1 MNPILFRLFAVTIAF
16 SISTAL
22 AQKPLFPQPLS
33 PRIAN
38 YDISASLDAKGKTI
52 RATETLVWRNTSRDR
67 ITELQFHLY
76 LNAFKNSESTFMKES
91 GGSSRGAAMDV
102 GGWGWINIDKMA
114 MRGGEDLKAKMEFI
128 HPDDDNAADQTVMR
142 VRLAR
147 PVLPNQTITLD
158 ISFTAKMPTVFARTG
173 YYNDFFMVGQWF
185 PKIGVYEPAGM
196 RYATAGQW
204 NCHQFHS
211 TTEFYADYGV
221 YNVDITVPKS
231 FVVGATGLRERE
243 RLNGDTTKTLF
254 YHGEDVH
261 DFAWTASPRYEV
273 VEDKWEHVAIRLLI
287 QPEHRQHTERYIQST
302 KAALQ
307 YFHNWVGKYPYPN
320 VTVVDP
326 PIKAF
331 GAGGMEYPTLITGGS
346 IYGLMEGVKLTE
358 MVTVHEF
365 GHQYWYGLVGNNE
378 FEEPWLDEGL
388 NQYSET
394 RIMDETYGIKTSNID
409 FLGYRLGDL
418 ESARLGYLGMPNP
431 KIAPTRLNGW
441 EYKAGGYG
449 GFVYSKTAV
458 FMATLERLLGRPVM
472 DEIMRT
478 YFERWQFRHPSSRDF
493 IAVVNEI
500 TQKRLGKKY
509 GNDMNWY
516 FDQVLYG
523 TEICDYE
530 LTSINNRRISKPEGV
545 LDTQAKTDTSAA
557 SRLYEARIVV
567 SRLGEVKMPV
577 DVLVHFENGKE
588 TREHWDGQGRWKEF
602 KYRGGDRIQWAK
614 VDPDEVL
621 QIDTNF
627 LNNSKTLEVDS
638 APAWKYTVKFLFW
651 IQNILQTSSLF

>member
-1 MNPILFRLFAVTIAF
+1 MKRLFVILLGFSATTAF
-16 SISTAL
+16 
-22 AQKPLFPQPLS
+22 AQTPIFPQPLS

-38 YDISASLDAKGKTI
+38 YDISVSLDAKEKMIKG
-52 RATETLVWRNTSRDR
+52 TETLVWRNTTRDR

-76 LNAFKNSESTFMKES
+76 LNGFKNSETTFMKES
-91 GGSSRGAAMDV
+91 GGASRGASMDV
-102 GGWGWINIDKMA
+102 GGWGWINVDDMA
-114 MRGGEDLKAKMEFI
+114 VRGGENLTSKIEFI
-128 HPDDDNAADQTVMR
+128 HPDDDNTADQTVIR
-142 VRLAR
+142 VPLAR
-147 PVLPNQTITLD
+147 PVRPNQTITLD
-158 ISFTAKMPTVFARTG
+158 ISFTAKLPTVFARTG
-173 YYNDFFMVGQWF
+173 YFDDFFMVAQWF

-196 RYATAGQW
+196 RYATKGQW
-204 NCHQFHS
+204 NCHQFHA

-221 YNVDITVPKS
+221 YNVDITVPAS

-243 RLNGDTTKTLF
+243 VANADTTKTLF
-254 YHGEDVH
+254 YHAEDVH
-261 DFAWTASPRYEV
+261 DFSWTASPRYEV

-287 QPEHRQHTERYIQST
+287 QPEHRQFTDRYLQST
-302 KAALQ
+302 KIALQ
-307 YFHNWVGKYPYPN
+307 YFNDWVGKYPYPN
-320 VTVVDP
+320 LTVVDP
-326 PIKAF
+326 PIKAS

-346 IYGLMEGVKLTE
+346 IYGMGEGLRLTE
-358 MVTVHEF
+358 VVTIHEF

-378 FEEPWLDEGL
+378 FEEAWLDEGF

-394 RIMDETYGIKTSNID
+394 RIMDEAYGVKTAFVD
-409 FLGYRLGDL
+409 MLGYRLGDL
-418 ESARLGYLGMPNP
+418 EAARQGYLGMTNP

-449 GFVYSKTAV
+449 QMTYSKTAV

-493 IAVVNEI
+493 ISVVNEI
-500 TQKRLGKKY
+500 TVKRLGNKY
-509 GNDMNWY
+509 GPNMNWF

-523 TEICDYE
+523 TDICDYE
-530 LTSINNRRISKPEGV
+530 LTSIRNRRVSKPEGV
-545 LDTQAKTDTSAA
+545 FDEEAEEDTSSA
-557 SRLYEARIVV
+557 SRPYECRIVV

-577 DVLVHFENGKE
+577 EVLVHFESGKE
-588 TREHWDGQGRWKEF
+588 VREQWDGQARWTEF
-602 KYRGGDRIQWAK
+602 TYTGNDRIQWAK

-627 LNNSKTLEVDS
+627 LNNSKTLEPSS